1 VSDWIIEPLYFGFTD
16 GETPGGNICSIPWMG
31 FFLTD
36 GKHKVLCDT
45 GVKTGFFRDSKSP
58 WGFHAEGDEGFV
70 LRALEKIG
78 VAPDSIEMVIYT
90 HFHWDHAGNCH
101 LFPKAVHVFQ
111 DEEWKE
117 LIDPLPSMAYYGLHD
132 PRVIPEFGKL
142 RCRRVS
148 GDLAVF
154 EGLDL
159 IHTPGH
165 SAGHQCLRV
174 RTARGVYIIAGDL
187 VCVHYMAYP
196 NINMWQKR
204 DGSVVAID
212 RDMDRFIHNIFFSPI
227 FDHYAW
233 YRAQYRI
240 LGMIEGP
247 EYLIPGHEPTI
258 LNTERFG

>member
-1 VSDWIIEPLYFGFTD
+1 
-16 GETPGGNICSIPWMG
+16 
-31 FFLTD
+31 
-36 GKHKVLCDT
+36 
-45 GVKTGFFRDSKSP
+45 
-58 WGFHAEGDEGFV
+58 
-70 LRALEKIG
+70 
-78 VAPDSIEMVIYT
+78 MVIYT

-101 LFPKAVHVFQ
+101 LFPKAVHVFH

-174 RTARGVYIIAGDL
+174 RTPGGVYNRGGSG
-187 VCVHYMAYP
+187 VCAHMAYP

-212 RDMDRFIHNIFFSPI
+212 RDMDRFIPTSSSLPYSTITRGIGPVP
-227 FDHYAW
+227 Y
-233 YRAQYRI
+233 

-247 EYLIPGHEPTI
+247 EYLIQAMNDH